1 MAENKDTNNDQ
12 RDSEEQSGR
21 MQANTIWGTGFVRIS
36 LYILLGFILLAT
48 SRYVYLKVTDQYPAN
63 FEEQSIIQYPH
74 LEQMNSNTDSKKN
87 EADQSETEESNSS
100 KNEQN
105 EGAGQDSI
113 SQNGRRR

>member
-1 MAENKDTNNDQ
+1 MAENKDTNDDQ

-48 SRYVYLKVTDQYPAN
+48 SRYVYLKVT
-63 FEEQSIIQYPH
+63 EQSIIQYPH

-87 EADQSETEESNSS
+87 KADQSETEEPNSS

-105 EGAGQDSI
+105 EGAGKDSI
-113 SQNGRRR
+113 SQNGGRR